1 MKITSQKKHVQYQ
14 NIEMINF
21 IYNFHRVQ
29 MFECLLNYFS
39 IKKEFIVEMSMSMK
53 IFILVLVEECMV
65 PKFGTWSTNSYS
77 RGVRASKM
85 NLYLGNYLCVENGE
99 NYYNHLLLFNVYFY
113 LFLAS
118 KILIWT

>member
-1 MKITSQKKHVQYQ
+1 
-14 NIEMINF
+14 MINF

-65 PKFGTWSTNSYS
+65 PKFWHLVNNFLYS